1 MNQQKFYVMMKLTKI
16 LSTSLLFCNFTF
28 AQTAVTK
35 LYSVSFLKGQGN
47 VFSTN
52 STLKGANE
60 IGFPVKK
67 SKRTGIKIEKK
78 LNSKAWH
85 TDLHNPTIGIQI
97 FKTCFEFE
105 DYKFQ
110 QIGSPLIVSGT
121 YRAPFIQKNKFS
133 FGYNFGLGA
142 AMGWKTVWDGNDNL
156 AIGSKNSFYIEL
168 GLNLRRELNKHF
180 DVGLNVGLTHYSNG
194 ATKLPNYGINIA
206 NAFLNLD
213 YKFGKEQEIKVITHK
228 EKFKSKITFDASFF
242 MASKSTM
249 VKEDT
254 VFFEYSTVKSV
265 PVYGFSGVASK
276 DINRRNKLGIGITL
290 TQNRANEIVKYQK
303 DEEEALPQ
311 YEVFTIPDFAP
322 TNIRSKLM
330 ISSYLAYE
338 LQFGNVSVLVQ
349 PSFYLYRGIKLDYI
363 PSFYQRLGIRYNTK
377 NNIFLGFNLR
387 AYDYHISDFI
397 EWNIGY
403 SFK

>member
-1 MNQQKFYVMMKLTKI
+1 MMRLIKTF
-16 LSTSLLFCNFTF
+16 TGLLLICNISFG
-28 AQTAVTK
+28 QTDSSK
-35 LYSVSFLKGQGN
+35 LYSISVLDGQGT

-60 IGFPVKK
+60 IGFPVKT
-67 SKRTGIKIEKK
+67 SKRIGIKIEKK
-78 LNSKAWH
+78 LNGKAWH
-85 TDLHNPTIGIQI
+85 TDLHNPTIGIKVFRTS
-97 FKTCFEFE
+97 FKFE

-142 AMGWKTVWDGNDNL
+142 AMGWKTVWEGNDNI
-156 AIGSKNSFYIEL
+156 AIGSKTSFYIEL
-168 GLNLRRELNKHF
+168 GLNLRREINKYF
-180 DVGLNVGLTHYSNG
+180 DIGLNLGLTHYSNG
-194 ATKLPNYGINIA
+194 ATKLPNYGINIG
-206 NAFLNLD
+206 NAVVNLD
-213 YKFGKEQEIKVITHK
+213 YKFGKKQEISIVKHK
-228 EKFKSKITFDASFF
+228 ETFKPEITFDASFF
-242 MASKSTM
+242 MASKSTL

-254 VFFEYSTVKSV
+254 VFFEYSTVTAV
-265 PVYGFSGVASK
+265 PVYGLTGVVNK
-276 DINRRNKLGIGITL
+276 DINRRNKLGIGITF
-290 TQNRANEIVKYQK
+290 TQNRANEMVKYQQ
-303 DEEEALPQ
+303 DEEKSLPG
-311 YEVFTIPDFAP
+311 YEVFTLPIYAP
-322 TNIRSKLM
+322 TSIKTRTM

-338 LQFGNVSVLVQ
+338 LKFGNVSVLVQ

-377 NNIFLGFNLR
+377 KNIFLGFNLR
-387 AYDYHISDFI
+387 AYDYHVSDFI